1 MNIVK
6 EMEKMKFD
14 KDLIVQCIESNKHN
28 NISTTLN
35 NYFFLSLKINIFLDI
50 ICCLDNSWKTE
61 ENQ

>member
-14 KDLIVQCIESNKHN
+14 RDLIVQCIESNKHN

-35 NYFFLSLKINIFLDI
+35 TYLLCFLNK
-50 ICCLDNSWKTE
+50 NS
-61 ENQ
+61 